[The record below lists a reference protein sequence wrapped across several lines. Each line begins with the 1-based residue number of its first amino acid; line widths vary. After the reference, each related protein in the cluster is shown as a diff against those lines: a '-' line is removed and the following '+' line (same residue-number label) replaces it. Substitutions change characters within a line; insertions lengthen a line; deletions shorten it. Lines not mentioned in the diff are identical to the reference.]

1 MSKEANR
8 IRSKHKRQIE
18 ALVKNLGSRDV
29 IEREESRK
37 KLQLFWAEATPALVE
52 ALTSPQER
60 VRWEAAQALRRTK
73 DPAAAPALVRAL
85 EDDEAS
91 IRWLAARALVALGRD
106 ALVPLLEELE
116 QGSGS
121 VWLRTGAHH
130 VLHALLR
137 EGLADET
144 EPVMEALEN
153 LEPSVE
159 VPVAA
164 YHALRRIRGSI
175 PQ

>member
-1 MSKEANR
+1 MSNELNR
-8 IRSKHKRQIE
+8 TESKYKLDVE
-18 ALVKNLGSRDV
+18 ALVQKLGSRDV
-29 IEREESRK
+29 AEREASRK
-37 KLQLFWAEATPALVE
+37 QLELLWSEATPALVE
-52 ALTSPQER
+52 AMNSPRQR

-73 DPAAAPALVRAL
+73 DPAAAPALVHAL
-85 EDDEAS
+85 EDDEAA

-137 EGLADET
+137 DGLADET

>member
-1 MSKEANR
+1 MSTEVS
-8 IRSKHKRQIE
+8 RSESNDQHVIE
-18 ALVKNLGSRDV
+18 SLVEKLGSRDV
-29 IEREESRK
+29 AEREESRK
-37 KLQLFWAEATPALVE
+37 KLQLFWTEATPALTE
-52 ALTSPQER
+52 ALNSPQER
-60 VRWEAAQALRRTK
+60 VRWEAAQALRRIK
-73 DPAAAPALVRAL
+73 DPAAAPALVHAL

-153 LEPSVE
+153 LEPTIE

-164 YHALRRIRGSI
+164 YHALRRIRGSVR
-175 PQ
+175 Q